1 MAATDANEYEMRK
14 ENQGANI
21 EEKAKPVKNQGSLVY
36 KVVVLIVIIVLSTS
50 TVFLYQDNQSLKAT
64 LSEQTVKTARLQL
77 FILGSNALADSNSP
91 PPISKLQA
99 VNMVLEKEH
108 YNLTSL
114 SDLRVNASLRYYEHN
129 YARAV
134 GLE

>member
-14 ENQGANI
+14 ENQGTNI

-77 FILGSNALADSNSP
+77 FILGSIKTPS
-91 PPISKLQA
+91 SKHGA
-99 VNMVLEKEH
+99 
-108 YNLTSL
+108 
-114 SDLRVNASLRYYEHN
+114 
-129 YARAV
+129 
-134 GLE
+134 